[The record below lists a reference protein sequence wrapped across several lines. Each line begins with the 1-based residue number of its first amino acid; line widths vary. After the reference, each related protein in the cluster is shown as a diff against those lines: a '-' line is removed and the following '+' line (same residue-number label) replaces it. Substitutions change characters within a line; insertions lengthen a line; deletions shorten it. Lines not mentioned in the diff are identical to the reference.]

1 MTQLPPVDQ
10 ARLCQVNR
18 RLRELYGVPQPFPP
32 ADPLDELIATI
43 LSQNT
48 ADRNSERAWQRLRA
62 RYRCWEEVLDADP
75 EELYEVIKPAGL
87 GRIKAQRI
95 QAVLDVVR
103 RQRGCF
109 ELGFL
114 CRLPLEEARQWL
126 CALPGVGPKT
136 AACVLCFACGL
147 PALPVDTHVYR
158 VSRRLGLIP
167 AGVSVEAAHRLLE
180 GALPAQDVFA
190 FHINMIRHGRQI
202 CQARRPR
209 CERCAL
215 SDLCAYYATWQRTTQ
230 EPEAAGLH
238 ATE

>member
-10 ARLCQVNR
+10 AKVRQVSH

-32 ADPLDELIATI
+32 GDPLDQLIATI

-62 RYRCWEEVLDADP
+62 RYRGWEEVLAADP
-75 EELYEVIKPAGL
+75 GELYEVIKPAGL

-95 QAVLDVVR
+95 QAVLAAVH
-103 RQRGCF
+103 RQRGSF
-109 ELGFL
+109 DLVFL
-114 CRLPLEEARQWL
+114 CRLPLEQARQWL

-167 AGVSVEAAHRLLE
+167 AGVSVDMAHALLE
-180 GALPAQDVFA
+180 RALPAQDVFA
-190 FHINMIRHGRQI
+190 FHINMLQHGRQI
-202 CQARRPR
+202 CLARRPR

-215 SDLCAYYATWQRTTQ
+215 FDLCDYGAIRQRG
-230 EPEAAGLH
+230 A
-238 ATE
+238 